1 MSDIQW
7 EEWGDAAF
15 ERARRE
21 DKPILLSIS
30 AVWCHWCHVMDHGT
44 YGVAA
49 IAQKIHENYVP
60 VRVDND
66 VRPDINA
73 RYNMGGWPTTAF
85 LTPDGMTIT
94 GATYLPPD
102 QMTRVLDEIQMF
114 YRTNK
119 NEIAARSEELR
130 GRARTYEPS
139 HNADLTE
146 AMPQRV
152 AAQLSQAYDP
162 LYGGFGEAPKF
173 PQPEALEMLLL
184 EHRVT
189 GAPEPLEM
197 VRNTLQHMA
206 AGGTYDHE
214 EGGFFRYSTTRDW
227 SVPHFE
233 KMSED
238 HAGLLRVLAQLKGPV
253 SEPWI
258 DAALHSASAYV
269 RTALRDPQTGFFAGS
284 QDADEAY
291 YAKPLAERRAMK
303 APFIDRR
310 SYANWTAQLAG
321 AFLAIGSA
329 LGDDTFTQEATQ
341 TLDAMHERLRDAD
354 GLLYHLLV
362 PGAAPSV
369 RGLLGDQSAYL
380 RALLDA
386 HEHTGEARFLDRAQ
400 KHADLIFAHFA
411 AEDGGFYDSARLERQ
426 LGNLV
431 IADRPIADNG
441 IMADTLLRLAA
452 LSDDARYRESA
463 ERTLLLYAHT
473 YEQAGSFAATYVRAV
488 RRYLAPETT
497 VRIVGDTATTHAFR
511 AAARK
516 PAAPFVNVVTVAPGE
531 AARFQLPATTSP
543 TAYVCSGTVCG
554 PPVTDPA
561 AL

>member
-1 MSDIQW
+1 
-7 EEWGDAAF
+7 
-15 ERARRE
+15 
-21 DKPILLSIS
+21 
-30 AVWCHWCHVMDHGT
+30 V
-44 YGVAA
+44 
-49 IAQKIHENYVP
+49 
-60 VRVDND
+60 
-66 VRPDINA
+66 
-73 RYNMGGWPTTAF
+73 
-85 LTPDGMTIT
+85 
-94 GATYLPPD
+94 
-102 QMTRVLDEIQMF
+102 
-114 YRTNK
+114 
-119 NEIAARSEELR
+119 
-130 GRARTYEPS
+130 RTYEPAR
-139 HNADLTE
+139 NADITE

-152 AAQLSQAYDP
+152 VAQLTQAYDP

-173 PQPEALEMLLL
+173 PQPEALEALLL

-189 GAPEPLEM
+189 GAAEPLEM

-206 AGGTYDHE
+206 TGGTYDHE

-238 HAGLLRVLAQLKGPV
+238 HAGLLRVLAELKALV
-253 SEPWI
+253 DEPWI
-258 DAALHSASAYV
+258 DATLQSATAYV
-269 RTALRDPQTGFFAGS
+269 RTVLRDPQSGFFAGS

-310 SYANWTAQLAG
+310 AYANWTAQLAG
-321 AFLAIGSA
+321 AFLAVGGA
-329 LGDDTFTQEATQ
+329 LDDDTFTQEARQ

-354 GLLYHLLV
+354 GLLYHVLV

-386 HEHTGEARFLDRAQ
+386 HDYTGEARFLDRAQ
-400 KHADLIFAHFA
+400 KHADLVLTHFA
-411 AEDGGFYDSARLERQ
+411 AEDGGFYDSARFERQ

-431 IADRPIADNG
+431 IADRPIGDNG
-441 IMADTLLRLAA
+441 IVADSLLRLAA
-452 LSDDARYRESA
+452 LTGDARYRESA
-463 ERTLLLYAHT
+463 ERTLILYART

-497 VRIVGDTATTHAFR
+497 VRIVGDVEETRAFR
-511 AAARK
+511 AAARNL
-516 PAAPFVNVVTVAPGE
+516 PSPFANVLTIAPSD
-531 AARFQLPATTSP
+531 AARFDLPATSSP

-554 PPVTDPA
+554 PPITDPA
-561 AL
+561 VL

>member
-1 MSDIQW
+1 MTEIRW
-7 EEWGDAAF
+7 EAWGEAAF

-30 AVWCHWCHVMDHGT
+30 AVWCHWCHVMDHTT

-66 VRPDINA
+66 VRPDVNA

-85 LTPDGMTIT
+85 LTPDGITIT

-102 QMTRVLDEIQMF
+102 QMTNVLDEIQRF

-119 NEIAARSEELR
+119 DEIAARGEQLR
-130 GRARTYEPS
+130 GRARTYEPAR
-139 HNADLTE
+139 NADITE
-146 AMPQRV
+146 AMPQHV
-152 AAQLSQAYDP
+152 VAQLAHAYDP

-173 PQPEALEMLLL
+173 PQPEALEALLL

-189 GAPEPLEM
+189 GAAEPLEM
-197 VRNTLQHMA
+197 VRNTLAHMA

-238 HAGLLRVLAQLKGPV
+238 HAGLLRVLAQLSAFV
-253 SEPWI
+253 DEPWI
-258 DAALHSASAYV
+258 VKTLRSATAYV
-269 RTALRDPQTGFFAGS
+269 RAALRDPQTGFFAGS

-303 APFIDRR
+303 VPFIDRR

-321 AFLAIGSA
+321 AFLAVGNA
-329 LGDDTFTQEATQ
+329 LHDDTFAQEAVQ

-354 GLLYHLLV
+354 GLLYHLLA
-362 PGAAPSV
+362 PGESASV
-369 RGLLGDQSAYL
+369 RGLLGDQGAYL

-386 HEHTGEARFLDRAQ
+386 HEYTGEARFLERAQ
-400 KHADLIFAHFA
+400 QQADLILAHFA
-411 AEDGGFYDSARLERQ
+411 AENGGFYDSACFEQ
-426 LGNLV
+426 PLGNLV
-431 IADRPIADNG
+431 IADRPIGNNGTVAD
-441 IMADTLLRLAA
+441 ALLRLGA
-452 LSDDARYRESA
+452 LAGDQRYRESA
-463 ERTLLLYAHT
+463 ERTLLLYAKT
-473 YEQAGSFAATYVRAV
+473 YEQAGSFAATYVRAA
-488 RRYLAPETT
+488 RRYMAAETT
-497 VRIVGDTATTHAFR
+497 VRIVGDIAATQPFR
-511 AAARK
+511 DAALERLS
-516 PAAPFVNVVTVAPGE
+516 PLTGILTIAPHD
-531 AARFQLPATTSP
+531 AARFGLPATTSP
-543 TAYVCSGTVCG
+543 TAYVCNGTRCG
-554 PPVTDPA
+554 PPVSEPSA
-561 AL
+561 F